1 MRPTVIIRAC
11 RVAGLGVALAA
22 SAAFGAPATAPPD
35 DARSAAAIG
44 AVVKRH
50 LAEVT
55 QIYDTYLNAGV
66 VFEGTVTVR
75 FTIAPSGVVT
85 ASEVASSTT
94 GCGLFDDAVAAAV
107 MDFDF
112 GPGAGDVTTV
122 VYPFVFRL
130 PPGS

>member
-1 MRPTVIIRAC
+1 VRPLVIVRAS
-11 RVAGLGVALAA
+11 RNALLVFALAVP
-22 SAAFGAPATAPPD
+22 AAYGAAAPPD

-55 QIYDTYLNAGV
+55 QIYDTYLNACV

-94 GCGLFDDAVAAAV
+94 GCDLFDDAVAAAV
-107 MDFDF
+107 MNFDF
-112 GPGAGDVTTV
+112 GPGEGDVTTV